1 MGGINYFR
9 TVPFNVAIIN
19 AWKDQDSL
27 ISSAQKNT
35 TGAPDADAGY
45 YVVGALIQN
54 VVSGIIYRNAGTTA
68 APVWEDIQ
76 SGLSLPFADTD
87 GTSTTGASFA
97 ITSSA
102 LTTGAVYR
110 GTGSG
115 ATLTTGGIF
124 DAALGVAVTGYGFR
138 AVTTGV
144 YTGTAGILQITAN
157 SATTG
162 TLSVFSGTGL
172 TTGILQK
179 AVAAAGT
186 LTTGRY
192 YSANDGAL
200 EVFGIGAN
208 GHIHTQQTT
217 APTIAVSQ
225 ASGITAAAITAG
237 ATDTCGII
245 TTTGTNNG
253 AADTILVVTF
263 GKTYTTAPK
272 TVQLTALNQSGAKV
286 SAGTAA
292 GTYISAVSATTFTI
306 TIPRD
311 ASATATP
318 SWSYIVIA

>member
-208 GHIHTQQTT
+208 GHIHVEQTTKPTISVTQQN
-217 APTIAVSQ
+217 
-225 ASGITAAAITAG
+225 GITAADISTG
-237 ATDTCGII
+237 STDVAGII
-245 TTTGTNNG
+245 TTTGTNDNG
-253 AADTILVVTF
+253 GTSILRISFNKTYTNAPKAVILQALNAAAVKAADTSFAGVFVSSI
-263 GKTYTTAPK
+263 TA
-272 TVQLTALNQSGAKV
+272 TEFS
-286 SAGTAA
+286 
-292 GTYISAVSATTFTI
+292 I
-306 TIPRD
+306 TIPQD
-311 ASATATP
+311 VAAEATP
-318 SWSYIVIA
+318 SWAYIVIA